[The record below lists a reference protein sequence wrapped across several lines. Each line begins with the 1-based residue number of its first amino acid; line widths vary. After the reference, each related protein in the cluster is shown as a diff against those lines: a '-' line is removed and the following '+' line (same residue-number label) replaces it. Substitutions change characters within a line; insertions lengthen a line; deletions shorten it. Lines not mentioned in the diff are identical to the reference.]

1 MSTYP
6 DQKQENPLSN
16 IFKLNKFQDQLALI
30 VTQNIPKNTTI
41 STFETINISF
51 KPDKYSIQISENKH
65 AYMSPDILAYI
76 NHSCDPNVFI
86 DSKNKNIVSIKD
98 IRTSEQ
104 VTFFYPSTE
113 WHMAN
118 KFDCHCGSKSCLRYI
133 GGASQ
138 INSSVLQQYRL
149 SAHIIQMLQQT

>member
-1 MSTYP
+1 MPTYP
-6 DQKQENPLSN
+6 NQQLENSLSN
-16 IFKLNKFQDQLALI
+16 IFKLSRFQDQLALI
-30 VTQNIPKNTTI
+30 VNQHIPKNTI
-41 STFETINISF
+41 ICTFETTDILI

-86 DSKNKNIVSIKD
+86 DSENKNIVSIKD
-98 IRTSEQ
+98 IKISEQ

-113 WHMAN
+113 WYMAS
-118 KFDCHCGSKSCLRYI
+118 KFDCHCGSKNCLRYI

-149 SAHIIQMLQQT
+149 STHITQMLQQA